1 MTATSSVLE
10 NSQQNTLESTEQDI
24 HKKPDSEFDPTL
36 VEALQGKYT
45 LEKVIGHGAQGKV
58 YKGICLSDGKPVAIK
73 QLCITTA
80 ENWKQYELFERE
92 AKVLS
97 SINVPGTAKFYEAI
111 QNLETA
117 NPFSIIIQE
126 YINGQSLQSYLNNGN
141 RFMFEHVCQILIKTL
156 DIIKTLHQH
165 EPKIIHRDIKPSNI
179 ILKYSDDPN
188 QPIPDVYIVDF
199 GAVANPQVQDGGS
212 TVTGT
217 YGYMAPEQLIGKPTA
232 ASDIY
237 SFAVMAVYLLSGTPP
252 ENIAT
257 QDLRLLIDPHLE
269 HLPYE
274 VTAFF
279 RMMLENTPSKRLIDY
294 DKIRNTLDQFSKHQF
309 KIDYLIAYPHSN
321 TSPPKHDKIENIQS
335 IDQRGNFAIWLDLPQ
350 VTPRKVHKIYQMM
363 AKVDNQLLQ
372 HSKKPII
379 QNREIYLKKDYY
391 YNKFKILKY
400 FQISIIVVLF
410 LSFVFYISQYTTL
423 QSVTDSLIKHI
434 PFLSFLFGGKFLIS
448 MTITSIFLIFL
459 LSIKYYKK
467 TQSYKR
473 IILLL
478 KYGRKSIATIQNIE
492 FQSSISSISSIYS
505 NLVILWPPDADD
517 LNTINDV
524 YRPLW
529 KVTYAFN
536 PPDDDNPNALHHVY
550 YSDVPLVHLKP
561 GDTLPILYFIYPNML
576 DQNTK
581 KYQNLSQSEQQQVWS
596 MPYPLPTD
604 SSFLQCSN
612 CCEVKNHI
620 VF

>member
-1 MTATSSVLE
+1 MTATSSILE

-45 LEKVIGHGAQGKV
+45 LEKVIGHGAQGNV
-58 YKGICLSDGKPVAIK
+58 FKGICLSDGKPVAIK
-73 QLCITTA
+73 QLRITTA
-80 ENWKQYELFERE
+80 ENWRQYELFERE

-117 NPFSIIIQE
+117 HPFSIIIQE

-165 EPKIIHRDIKPSNI
+165 EPQIIHRDIKPSNI
-179 ILKYSDDPN
+179 ILKYSDKPN

-252 ENIAT
+252 EDIAIQNLCLNIE
-257 QDLRLLIDPHLE
+257 PHLM

-274 VTAFF
+274 VTAFLK
-279 RMMLENTPSKRLIDY
+279 MMLEKAPHKRLMDY
-294 DKIRNTLDQFSKHQF
+294 DKIRNTLEQFSNHQF
-309 KIDYLIAYPHSN
+309 KIDYLNFN
-321 TSPPKHDKIENIQS
+321 TSTHSDTSTQKYCTVEDIKS
-335 IDQRGNFAIWLDLPQ
+335 IDQHGNFAIWLDLPDA
-350 VTPRKVHKIYQMM
+350 TPRKVHKLYQTM
-363 AKVDNQLLQ
+363 AKIDNQVLL
-372 HSKKPII
+372 HSKECDI
-379 QNREIYLKKDYY
+379 QSREIYPERDHYEL
-391 YNKFKILKY
+391 KFKSLRTLQFSIVAIMILC
-400 FQISIIVVLF
+400 FI
-410 LSFVFYISQYTTL
+410 FYISQYTIL
-423 QSVTDSLIKHI
+423 FALTDGLTDDIR
-434 PFLSFLFGGKFLIS
+434 FLGYLFVDDTMIFIA
-448 MTITSIFLIFL
+448 ITSILLIFL
-459 LSIKYYKK
+459 LSLRYCRKS
-467 TQSYKR
+467 QSYKQ
-473 IILLL
+473 IMLLL
-478 KYGRKSIATIQNIE
+478 KYGKKSIATIRNIE
-492 FQSSISSISSIYS
+492 FQSSISS
-505 NLVILWPPDADD
+505 NTVIDCPPDTDTMTN
-517 LNTINDV
+517 LNRV

-529 KVTYAFN
+529 KVIYAFN
-536 PPDDDNPNALHHVY
+536 LPDDDNLNTLHHVY
-550 YSDVPLVHLKP
+550 YSDVPVVHLKP

-596 MPYPLPTD
+596 MPYPLPID
-604 SSFLQCSN
+604 GSFLQCSN
-612 CCEVKNHI
+612 CCEVKKHVVI
-620 VF
+620 

>member
-1 MTATSSVLE
+1 MTATFSILE
-10 NSQQNTLESTEQDI
+10 NSQQNTIESTEQDI

-45 LEKVIGHGAQGKV
+45 LERMIGEGAQGKI
-58 YKGICLSDGKPVAIK
+58 YKGTCQADGKPVAIK

-141 RFMFEHVCQILIKTL
+141 RFMFEHVCRILIKIL
-156 DIIKTLHQH
+156 DVIKTLHQH
-165 EPKIIHRDIKPSNI
+165 KPPIIHRDIKPSNI
-179 ILKYSDDPN
+179 ILKYSDEPN

-252 ENIAT
+252 ENIAV
-257 QDLRLLIDPHLE
+257 QDLRLIIEPHLM

-274 VTAFF
+274 VTAFLK
-279 RMMLENTPSKRLIDY
+279 MMLEKAPHKRLMDY
-294 DKIRNTLDQFSKHQF
+294 GRIRNTLERFSNHQF
-309 KIDYLIAYPHSN
+309 KIDFN
-321 TSPPKHDKIENIQS
+321 TSTHSDTSTQIYCTIEDFKS
-335 IDQRGNFAIWLDLPQ
+335 IDQCGNFAIWLDLPDA
-350 VTPRKVHKIYQMM
+350 TPRKVDKLYQTM
-363 AKVDNQLLQ
+363 AKIDNQVLL
-372 HSKKPII
+372 HSKECDI
-379 QNREIYLKKDYY
+379 QSREIYPERDHYDL
-391 YNKFKILKY
+391 KFKSLRTLQFSIVAIMILC
-400 FQISIIVVLF
+400 FI
-410 LSFVFYISQYTTL
+410 FYISQYTIL
-423 QSVTDSLIKHI
+423 FALTDKLSDT
-434 PFLSFLFGGKFLIS
+434 FLRYLFVDNVMIFIA
-448 MTITSIFLIFL
+448 ITSILLIFL
-459 LSIKYYKK
+459 LSLRYCRKS
-467 TQSYKR
+467 QSYKQ
-473 IILLL
+473 IMLLL
-478 KYGRKSIATIQNIE
+478 KYGKKSIATIRNIE
-492 FQSSISSISSIYS
+492 FQSSISS
-505 NLVILWPPDADD
+505 NTVIDCPPDTDTMTN
-517 LNTINDV
+517 LNRE

-529 KVTYAFN
+529 KVIYVFN
-536 PPDDDNPNALHHVY
+536 LPDDNLNTLQHVY
-550 YSDVPLVHLKP
+550 YSDVPVVHLKP
-561 GDTLPILYFIYPNML
+561 GDTLPILYFIYPDML

-596 MPYPLPTD
+596 MPYPLPID
-604 SSFLQCSN
+604 GSFLQCSN
-612 CCEVKNHI
+612 CCEVK
-620 VF
+620 

>member
-1 MTATSSVLE
+1 MTATFSILE

-45 LEKVIGHGAQGKV
+45 LERMIGEGAQGKI
-58 YKGICLSDGKPVAIK
+58 YKGTCQADGKPVAIK

-92 AKVLS
+92 AKVLN
-97 SINVPGTAKFYEAI
+97 SISVPGTAKFYEAI

-141 RFMFEHVCQILIKTL
+141 RFMFEHVCQILIKIL

-165 EPKIIHRDIKPSNI
+165 KPPIIHRDIKPSNI
-179 ILKYSDDPN
+179 ILKYSDKPN

-252 ENIAT
+252 ENIAV
-257 QDLRLLIDPHLE
+257 QDLRLIIEPHLM

-274 VTAFF
+274 VTAFLK
-279 RMMLENTPSKRLIDY
+279 MMLEKAPHKRLMDY
-294 DKIRNTLDQFSKHQF
+294 GRIRNTLERFSNHQF
-309 KIDYLIAYPHSN
+309 KIDFN
-321 TSPPKHDKIENIQS
+321 TSTHSDTSTQIYCTIEDFKS
-335 IDQRGNFAIWLDLPQ
+335 IDQCGNFAIWLDLPDA
-350 VTPRKVHKIYQMM
+350 TPRKVDKLYQTM
-363 AKVDNQLLQ
+363 AKIDNQVLL
-372 HSKKPII
+372 HSKECDI
-379 QNREIYLKKDYY
+379 QSREIYPERDHYDL
-391 YNKFKILKY
+391 KFKSLRTLQFSIVAIMILC
-400 FQISIIVVLF
+400 FI
-410 LSFVFYISQYTTL
+410 FYSSQYTIL
-423 QSVTDSLIKHI
+423 FASTDKFSDT
-434 PFLSFLFGGKFLIS
+434 FLRYLFVDNVMIFIA
-448 MTITSIFLIFL
+448 ITSILLIFL
-459 LSIKYYKK
+459 LSLRYCRKS
-467 TQSYKR
+467 QSYKQ
-473 IILLL
+473 IMLLL
-478 KYGRKSIATIQNIE
+478 KYGKKSIATIRNIE
-492 FQSSISSISSIYS
+492 FQSSISS
-505 NLVILWPPDADD
+505 NTVIDCPPDTDTMTN
-517 LNTINDV
+517 LNRE

-529 KVTYAFN
+529 KVIYVFN
-536 PPDDDNPNALHHVY
+536 LPDDDNLNTLQHVY
-550 YSDVPLVHLKP
+550 YSDVPVVHLKP
-561 GDTLPILYFIYPNML
+561 GDTLPILYFIYPDML

-596 MPYPLPTD
+596 MPYPLPID
-604 SSFLQCSN
+604 GSFLQCSN
-612 CCEVKNHI
+612 CCEVK
-620 VF
+620 

>member
-1 MTATSSVLE
+1 MTATFSILE

-45 LEKVIGHGAQGKV
+45 LERMIGEGAQGKI
-58 YKGICLSDGKPVAIK
+58 YKGTCQADGKPVAIK

-141 RFMFEHVCQILIKTL
+141 RFMFEHVCQILIKIL

-165 EPKIIHRDIKPSNI
+165 KPPIIHRDIKPSNI
-179 ILKYSDDPN
+179 ILKYSDEPN

-252 ENIAT
+252 ENIAV
-257 QDLRLLIDPHLE
+257 QDLRLIIEPHLM

-274 VTAFF
+274 VTAFLK
-279 RMMLENTPSKRLIDY
+279 MMLEKAPHKRLMDY
-294 DKIRNTLDQFSKHQF
+294 GRIRNTLERFSNHQF
-309 KIDYLIAYPHSN
+309 KIDFN
-321 TSPPKHDKIENIQS
+321 TSTHSDTSTQIYCTIEDFKS
-335 IDQRGNFAIWLDLPQ
+335 IDQCGNFAIWLDLPDA
-350 VTPRKVHKIYQMM
+350 TPRKVDKLYQTM
-363 AKVDNQLLQ
+363 AKIDNQVLL
-372 HSKKPII
+372 HSKECDI
-379 QNREIYLKKDYY
+379 QSREIYPERDHYDL
-391 YNKFKILKY
+391 KFKSLRTLQFSIVAIMILC
-400 FQISIIVVLF
+400 FI
-410 LSFVFYISQYTTL
+410 FYISQYTIL
-423 QSVTDSLIKHI
+423 FALTDKLSDT
-434 PFLSFLFGGKFLIS
+434 FLRYLFVDNVMIFIA
-448 MTITSIFLIFL
+448 ITSILLIFL
-459 LSIKYYKK
+459 LSLRYCRKS
-467 TQSYKR
+467 QSYKQ
-473 IILLL
+473 IMLLL
-478 KYGRKSIATIQNIE
+478 KYGKKSIATIRNIE
-492 FQSSISSISSIYS
+492 FQSSISS
-505 NLVILWPPDADD
+505 NTVIDCPPDTDTMTN
-517 LNTINDV
+517 LNRE

-529 KVTYAFN
+529 KVIYVFN
-536 PPDDDNPNALHHVY
+536 LPDDNLNTLQHVY
-550 YSDVPLVHLKP
+550 YSDVPVVHLKP
-561 GDTLPILYFIYPNML
+561 GDTLPILYFIYPDML

-596 MPYPLPTD
+596 MPYPLPKD
-604 SSFLQCSN
+604 GSFLQCSN
-612 CCEVKNHI
+612 CCEVK
-620 VF
+620 